1 MLNSKKFMMSSA
13 SGAGGWINVLGATN
27 VDTDA
32 GFNVAI
38 DTDNGYYH
46 YPFSAN
52 PSSGGGKVAH
62 IATLDSAG
70 DLVRLLSAGRSG
82 QTNRFRGAYY
92 HSTTGDVL
100 GVGHGANDNNY
111 TQCIYSAFDAST
123 GTATFHRAA
132 GENTNGQPDYGYG
145 QTLAADSNGNVYV
158 GHSKNNGADGASWHK
173 LLGSNL
179 SVVSNSSYQI
189 YSSSGFQQFSM
200 AINSSN
206 KIYNFG
212 YTIGQY
218 KAVVTKSDLDA
229 TNLSKK
235 LLVSPASGKNVF
247 FLNGHIDS
255 SDNVYATGY
264 GDDTATEGT
273 GAIICK
279 YDSNLN
285 VTWKKKLQQVSNS
298 TCYGFS
304 IDADDSTGDVYV
316 CGYGESGPTKGF
328 VAKYNSSGTLQWL
341 NRLGAVSGNNNTQ
354 FWGISLDSAN
364 GLLLINGSTRAE
376 GASATANESQFCGA
390 FPADGSGTGVYGNL
404 LYESLTTGYR
414 DATALYTES
423 TNFSTSTGADGIT
436 IPTVTQTNS
445 PATLTEEKFD
455 F

>member
-52 PSSGGGKVAH
+52 PSSGSGKVAH

-92 HSTTGDVL
+92 HSTTGDGL
-100 GVGHGANDNNY
+100 GHGANDNNY

-132 GENTNGQPDYGYG
+132 GENTSGQPDYGYG

-235 LLVSPASGKNVF
+235 LLVSPAS
-247 FLNGHIDS
+247 
-255 SDNVYATGY
+255 
-264 GDDTATEGT
+264 
-273 GAIICK
+273 
-279 YDSNLN
+279 
-285 VTWKKKLQQVSNS
+285 
-298 TCYGFS
+298 
-304 IDADDSTGDVYV
+304 
-316 CGYGESGPTKGF
+316 
-328 VAKYNSSGTLQWL
+328 
-341 NRLGAVSGNNNTQ
+341 
-354 FWGISLDSAN
+354 
-364 GLLLINGSTRAE
+364 
-376 GASATANESQFCGA
+376 
-390 FPADGSGTGVYGNL
+390 
-404 LYESLTTGYR
+404 
-414 DATALYTES
+414 
-423 TNFSTSTGADGIT
+423 
-436 IPTVTQTNS
+436 
-445 PATLTEEKFD
+445 
-455 F
+455 